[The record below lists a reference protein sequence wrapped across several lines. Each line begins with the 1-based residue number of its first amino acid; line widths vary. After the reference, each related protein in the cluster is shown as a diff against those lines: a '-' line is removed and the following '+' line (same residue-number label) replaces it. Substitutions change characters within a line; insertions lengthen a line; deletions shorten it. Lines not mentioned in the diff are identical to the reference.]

1 MGEAST
7 GVVAQQVAFSRRDL
21 RQSWEGFFVGGLQP
35 WHVIILLVLFLVVIG
50 IVLGIVVIVRA
61 VSKPKSKTPGIVTQ
75 SGAAPGWYHDPRD
88 PTVMR
93 YFDGRPWTS
102 STGPVS

>member
-1 MGEAST
+1 M
-7 GVVAQQVAFSRRDL
+7 
-21 RQSWEGFFVGGLQP
+21 
-35 WHVIILLVLFLVVIG
+35 LLVLFLVVIG

-75 SGAAPGWYHDPRD
+75 SGAPGWYHDPQD

-93 YFDGRPWTS
+93 YFDGRAWTS
-102 STGPVS
+102 STRPVS